1 MTTQFDGLA
10 ATYADARPDYPDAA
24 MRYVLESLA
33 PAAGAR
39 VGTAATPAL
48 RVVDVGHG
56 TGISANALLRAAATM
71 TPPRTLHIEG
81 VEPGADMRRVAG
93 ERGLQIAAL
102 HATRAEATDL
112 TAHAWDLVMCAQT
125 FHWCDA
131 QRALAE
137 FHRVLVPAGRLAL
150 IWNLRQEGIDPLTD
164 AYNRVVTT
172 SAQLDPLQASRRA
185 ELAQPLRQSNQF
197 SNIRQ
202 AEFPNP
208 QRVTQDGLLQ
218 RATSA
223 SYFPRTEPE
232 RSSALAQ
239 LREAF
244 GQYASSGTGW
254 LLHTCQVTLATA

>member
-24 MRYVLESLA
+24 MHFVLKGLPTRTS
-33 PAAGAR
+33 
-39 VGTAATPAL
+39 AL

-93 ERGLQIAAL
+93 ERGPQIAAL
-102 HATRAEATDL
+102 HATRAEATGL
-112 TAHAWDLVMCAQT
+112 AAHAWDVVMCAQT

-131 QRALAE
+131 HAALVE
-137 FHRVLVPAGRLAL
+137 FHRVLVPGGRLAL
-150 IWNLRQEGIDPLTD
+150 IWNLRQEGADPLTD

-185 ELAQPLRQSNQF
+185 ELAQPLRQSRLF
-197 SNIRQ
+197 SDIRD

-208 QRVTQDGLLQ
+208 QRVTEQGLLQ

-223 SYFPRTEPE
+223 SYFPRAEPE
-232 RSSALAQ
+232 RSAALAE
-239 LREAF
+239 LRQAF
-244 GQYASSGTGW
+244 HQYAPSGHGW